1 VHCLELWAR
10 LVSEHASADAL
21 KPLGYPVV
29 QLLLA
34 AARLVPTPRFLPL
47 RLRLSRALNR
57 IGQAT
62 GERAL
67 LAGGWGLQ
75 QAAQ

>member
-1 VHCLELWAR
+1 MYCWQSIHCLELWAR

-21 KPLGYPVV
+21 RPLAYPVV

-47 RLRLSRALNR
+47 RLRLARALNKLA
-57 IGQAT
+57 QAT
-62 GERAL
+62 GEL
-67 LAGGWGLQ
+67 SGLAW
-75 QAAQ
+75 